1 MSIEA
6 LWAVRFAG
14 AHGVRVA
21 TSAGV
26 IILETGRIFGGDSWT
41 FYTGKYERNPD
52 GTYKVSIQT
61 GVYNNEGGLDIFGGP
76 LQARRLSGEIRV
88 AEDQRSMTGAV
99 TVDGNPQMIVT
110 ASLTRVAELPNP

>member
-21 TSAGV
+21 TSTGV

-41 FYTGKYERNPD
+41 FYTGRYERNAN

-76 LQARRLSGEIRV
+76 LQARKLSGEIRV
-88 AEDQRSMTGAV
+88 ADDQRTMAGTV
-99 TVDGNPQMIVT
+99 TVDGVPQMVIT
-110 ASLTRVAELPNP
+110 ATLTRVAELP